1 MQFDRPTQA
10 LLSLLASRERDAPVP
25 QVELSA
31 DEWSVFARTA
41 VRHGVAPLL
50 HARLHSAAN
59 AERASGRVPDRVL
72 DVLKAYFVR
81 TGLEQLRLYAQLAP
95 LLRALAGQGIEVIV
109 LKGAFLAETVYA
121 ERALR
126 SMGDADLLVRH
137 ADLARVDQ
145 ILRALGWQQ
154 RVADDPSS
162 PRQAG
167 GHQLQTFK
175 RDSAR
180 VEVHWNIEDDESP
193 FAIDVDGL
201 WARAHPAR
209 IAGVSV
215 LALSPE
221 DLLLHLCLHTSY
233 NHGWLQ
239 FEAGLRPLVDIGA
252 TLWHFGNRIDWD
264 VFGRRAVEWKVQRCA
279 WLTLKLAD
287 YLLAAT
293 APDEIM
299 SALVPEGVNRTVVD
313 AAVMLILGNYYAD
326 LTRALPALG
335 RRWLI
340 KRRQNLSK
348 QAWLRRAL
356 WPGPEALRAA
366 YPSLRGRPRLRYPFH
381 WIDLTRDALRV
392 SFGREGR
399 RLSSCERTRM
409 TLAGWLEACASPA
422 AAGHA

>member
-10 LLSLLASRERDAPVP
+10 LLSLLASRERNAPVP

-31 DEWSVFARTA
+31 DEWSAFARTA
-41 VRHGVAPLL
+41 VRHGVAPLV

-59 AERASGRVPDRVL
+59 AERASGRVPGHVL
-72 DVLKAYFVR
+72 DVLKGYFFR
-81 TGLEQLRLYAQLAP
+81 TGLEQMRLYAHLAP
-95 LLRALAGQGIEVIV
+95 LLRALAEQDIDAIV
-109 LKGAFLAETVYA
+109 LKGAFLAETVYGD
-121 ERALR
+121 RALR
-126 SMGDADLLVRH
+126 SMGDADLLVRR
-137 ADLARVDQ
+137 ADLVRADQ
-145 ILRALGWQQ
+145 TLRALGWQQ
-154 RVADDPSS
+154 PVADDPSS
-162 PRQAG
+162 PLRAG
-167 GHQLQTFK
+167 GHQLQTFQ
-175 RDSAR
+175 RDTAR

-201 WARAHPAR
+201 WARARPAQ
-209 IAGVSV
+209 IAGVSA

-252 TLWHFGNRIDWD
+252 TLWHFGDRIDWD
-264 VFGRRAVEWKVQRCA
+264 AFGRRAVEWRVQRCA

-287 YLLAAT
+287 YLLDASVS
-293 APDEIM
+293 DEIM
-299 SALVPEGVNRTVVD
+299 CALVPEGVNRTVID
-313 AAVMLILGNYYAD
+313 GAVMLILGNYYAD
-326 LTRALPALG
+326 LTRTLPTLG

-340 KRRQNLSK
+340 KHRQNLSK

-356 WPGPEALRAA
+356 WPDAEALGVA

-399 RLSSCERTRM
+399 RLSSCERARM
-409 TLAGWLEACASPA
+409 TLADWLEACASPT
-422 AAGHA
+422 AGHA